1 MRTHRRSPLRALG
14 SVLLACVVAVGG
26 SVFLAGPSQ
35 AATAA
40 AGDGAWSTSGGQIV
54 DAAGNPVRMTGIN
67 WFGLET
73 PNYTPH
79 GLWSR
84 NYKDLLD
91 QVKELGYNTIR
102 LPFSNQLFDASST
115 PNSIQYPLNPDL
127 EGLNGLQIM
136 DKVIDYSGQIG
147 LKILLDR
154 HRPDSGSQSELWYTA
169 QYSEQ
174 RWIDD
179 WVMLANR
186 YAGDNTVIGADLFNE
201 PHGKAAWGNGDPATD
216 WRLAAEKAGNAIL
229 AANPDWLIVVEGNEC
244 FGPGGATDKWS
255 NPDVQCSWWGGNL
268 LGAKDYP
275 VRLNKPNKLVYSAHE
290 YGNSVYPQ
298 DWFSDP
304 SFPDNMPARWDEYWG
319 YLKKSNTAPVL
330 MGEFGTTLQ
339 DPKDQL
345 WLAKLLSYMGKGT
358 SGMDF
363 TYWTLNPNSGDT
375 GGILKDDW
383 VTVDTN
389 KQSYLD
395 PYLLPVT
402 TPDDPGPDPDPEPVS
417 CHVDYSATGWTGG
430 FTADVTVKNTG
441 TSTIT
446 GWSLKWS
453 YPGDEQI
460 TNGWNA
466 TVTQSGQDVTAV
478 NADHNAQI
486 APGGSVS
493 FGAQGSTSGST
504 STPASFTLN
513 GTACT

>member
-1 MRTHRRSPLRALG
+1 M
-14 SVLLACVVAVGG
+14 
-26 SVFLAGPSQ
+26 
-35 AATAA
+35 
-40 AGDGAWSTSGGQIV
+40 
-54 DAAGNPVRMTGIN
+54 
-67 WFGLET
+67 
-73 PNYTPH
+73 
-79 GLWSR
+79 
-84 NYKDLLD
+84 
-91 QVKELGYNTIR
+91 
-102 LPFSNQLFDASST
+102 
-115 PNSIQYPLNPDL
+115 
-127 EGLNGLQIM
+127 
-136 DKVIDYSGQIG
+136 
-147 LKILLDR
+147 
-154 HRPDSGSQSELWYTA
+154 
-169 QYSEQ
+169 
-174 RWIDD
+174 
-179 WVMLANR
+179 
-186 YAGDNTVIGADLFNE
+186 
-201 PHGKAAWGNGDPATD
+201 
-216 WRLAAEKAGNAIL
+216 
-229 AANPDWLIVVEGNEC
+229 
-244 FGPGGATDKWS
+244 
-255 NPDVQCSWWGGNL
+255 
-268 LGAKDYP
+268 
-275 VRLNKPNKLVYSAHE
+275 
-290 YGNSVYPQ
+290 YPQ